1 MNFVIAIFSLLAG
14 IASIFAG
21 LTSPSEVASTI
32 WFIGAGLWIGNAV
45 VNFVMG
51 LSEL

>member
-1 MNFVIAIFSLLAG
+1 MNFIIAIFSALAG
-14 IASIFAG
+14 TASIFAG
-21 LTSPSEVASTI
+21 LSSDQPASTI

-45 VNFVMG
+45 LNFAIG